1 MIHNIMSFYALFLD
15 LLHIHR
21 YEVQYVSALVN
32 MHFHQ
37 IPGWTGLVLNVEL
50 GGVIIT
56 GEKLVSSE
64 IIMYVIVYRLCMGKK
79 L

>member
-1 MIHNIMSFYALFLD
+1 MIHNIMSLYALFLD